1 MSSEDKTGVNEEVLY
16 TEWFMKCLIWVFDI
30 KKSQQYKVL
39 PHRRDREH
47 FEETTHFHPEKYK
60 VRGPVSRT
68 KLVKTRAGATGR
80 SFGV

>member
-47 FEETTHFHPEKYK
+47 FEETAHFHPEKYK
-60 VRGPVSRT
+60 A
-68 KLVKTRAGATGR
+68 RAMR
-80 SFGV
+80 YSKQD